1 MFRNSRCRVPVER
14 AARIAERLETT
25 MNGLIGKKLGMTQ
38 VYDEAGRYVPVT
50 VIAAGPCVV
59 VQRKTKTRD
68 GYDAVQ
74 LGFAEQKE
82 SRVSKAAAGRFKK
95 SGVTVRSTLR
105 EVAVPAD
112 AEVKEGA
119 EVNASIFEGVT
130 HVDVSGVSKGQGYQG
145 VVKRHRMGGGPQ
157 SHGHMS
163 HRRIGAIGQRTW
175 PARIMKNKRMP
186 GHMGNLN
193 VTTQNLRVVQVRAAD
208 NVILVEG
215 AVPGATGS
223 LVLVKK
229 ALKKAAK

>member
-1 MFRNSRCRVPVER
+1 
-14 AARIAERLETT
+14 

-38 VYDEAGRYVPVT
+38 VHDDAGRFVPVT

-59 VQRKTKTRD
+59 VQRKTSARD

-74 LGFAEQKE
+74 LGFIEQKE
-82 SRVSKAAAGRFKK
+82 SRVGKAQAGRFKK
-95 SGVTVRSTLR
+95 AGVSPRRVLR
-105 EVAVPAD
+105 EVAVPAGAD
-112 AEVKEGA
+112 VKEGA
-119 EVNASIFEGVT
+119 EVTAAIFEGVS
-130 HVDVSGVSKGQGYQG
+130 HVDISGVTKGRGYQG

-208 NVILVEG
+208 NVLLVEG
-215 AVPGATGS
+215 AVPGPTGA
-223 LVLVKK
+223 LVLVRK
-229 ALKKAAK
+229 AIKKAAK

>member
-1 MFRNSRCRVPVER
+1 
-14 AARIAERLETT
+14 

-38 VYDEAGRYVPVT
+38 VYDDAGRFVPVT

-59 VQRKTKTRD
+59 VQRKTAARD

-74 LGFAEQKE
+74 LGYAEQKE
-82 SRVSKAAAGRFKK
+82 SRVGKAQAGRFKK
-95 SGVTVRSTLR
+95 AGVSARRVLR

-112 AEVKEGA
+112 ADVKEGA
-119 EVNASIFEGVT
+119 EITASIFEGVS
-130 HVDVSGVSKGQGYQG
+130 HVDVSGVTKGRGYQG

-186 GHMGNLN
+186 GHMGNLH

-208 NVILVEG
+208 NVLLVEG
-215 AVPGATGS
+215 AVPGPTGG

-229 ALKKAAK
+229 ALKKAAKKS

>member
-1 MFRNSRCRVPVER
+1 
-14 AARIAERLETT
+14 

-38 VYDEAGRYVPVT
+38 VYDDAGRHVPVT

-59 VQRKTKTRD
+59 VQRKTAARD

-74 LGFAEQKE
+74 LGFGPQKE
-82 SRVSKAAAGRFKK
+82 SRLTKASLGRFKK
-95 SGVTVRSTLR
+95 AGVPAQGVVR
-105 EVAVPAD
+105 EVRVAAD
-112 AEVKEGA
+112 ADLKEGA
-119 EVNASIFEGVT
+119 EVTAAIFEGVS
-130 HVDVSGVSKGQGYQG
+130 HVDVSGVTKGQGYQG

-186 GHMGNLN
+186 GHMGNLH
-193 VTTQNLRVVQVRAAD
+193 VTTQNLRVVQVRPQD

-215 AVPGATGS
+215 AVPGPTGG
-223 LVLVKK
+223 LLLVKK
-229 ALKKAAK
+229 SLKKAAK